1 MNRHRTVA
9 LLLLVLALFAGAC
22 AEPEDEQ
29 PVAGDEA
36 AGGEEAPSDVDAE
49 AVSVGEALA
58 QIRGHHRAAIE
69 LYGADDIDG
78 ALAHAHHPIEELLDV
93 VSGEL
98 EEHGGDPEVLS
109 ASLDAVVG
117 AIEAGGDLQELVA
130 PVEEARALTEEQ
142 FDAFAGEVDV
152 ALEGSVVSALLATAA
167 HEYAEAVGDDGIELV
182 LEYQDGYA
190 FSLEAKDLYAR
201 VRADVEEA
209 SMEEAEEIEEAWGV
223 LEGAFASVSPP
234 EDPVEVEEVE
244 AAAELIGHELEET
257 IGALATEEADHD
269 EVVAEIE
276 ELLAEIQETYAAGE
290 ADEAAELSAEAYLEN
305 YEVIEADIIEL
316 APDINEELEPLLG
329 AELRRQIQA
338 GASEDEIAAMIER
351 AQELLQ
357 EALTALEA
365 AH

>member
-9 LLLLVLALFAGAC
+9 MLLLVLALVAGAC
-22 AEPEDEQ
+22 AEPEDDT
-29 PVAGDEA
+29 PAAGDEVA
-36 AGGEEAPSDVDAE
+36 AEGETSDVDAE

-69 LYGADDIDG
+69 LYGAEDVDG

-98 EEHGGDPEVLS
+98 EEHGGDPEALS
-109 ASLDAVVG
+109 ASLDAVVA
-117 AIEAGGDLQELVA
+117 AIESGGDVSEIVA
-130 PVEEARALTEEQ
+130 PVEEARTLTEEQ
-142 FDAFAGEVDV
+142 FDTFAGEVDV
-152 ALEGSVVSALLATAA
+152 ALEGSVVSALLATVA
-167 HEYAEAVGDDGIELV
+167 HEYAEAVGEDGIELV

-201 VRADVEEA
+201 VRADVEKA
-209 SMEEAEEIEEAWGV
+209 SAEEAEEIEEAWGV
-223 LEGAFASVSPP
+223 LEQAFASVTPP
-234 EDPVEVEEVE
+234 EDPMAVEDVE
-244 AAAELIGHELEET
+244 AATALIGHELEET

-276 ELLAEIQETYAAGE
+276 ELLAEIEETYAAGE
-290 ADEAAELSAEAYLEN
+290 ADVAAELSAEAYLEN

-316 APDINEELEPLLG
+316 APEINEELEPLLG

-351 AQELLQ
+351 AEELLQ
-357 EALTALEA
+357 EALAALEA